1 MVPPLLTSLD
11 VDVWALAFAAFVTL
25 VSVALACLS
34 AAHVTQWDRVVEDE
48 DRGWVASL
56 AERTK
61 HKVESTYPRL
71 TRAIS
76 SSQNVTVEYSKNSS
90 LINNT
95 EKCKYS
101 STQITT
107 SSLSTPPRRRIKSS
121 ETTI

>member
-25 VSVALACLS
+25 VSVALAGLS

-48 DRGWVASL
+48 DSGWVAAL

-76 SSQNVTVEYSKNSS
+76 SSQTSKLEHSKNNSS
-90 LINNT
+90 INTIENS
-95 EKCKYS
+95 KYS
-101 STQITT
+101 SNQKSTD
-107 SSLSTPPRRRIKSS
+107 SLSTPPRRR
-121 ETTI
+121 